1 MRGLAKRVGVSEA
14 AIRKAVKAGKL
25 KDSVVYENGHPVIAD
40 MERACL
46 EWQRQ
51 RAHETRTVD
60 ADAEGGTVISAET
73 LVEAQRLATIE
84 RARKLRLEND
94 LREGS
99 LVELSKVNREAFEA
113 ERIVREAILNL
124 PARLSAELAGETDSG
139 RVYLRLDA
147 ALRDA
152 LNAAAHTLET
162 AVAG

>member
-1 MRGLAKRVGVSEA
+1 MELAQAEWVRNAARAVGTGGAQA
-14 AIRKAVKAGKL
+14 AAA
-25 KDSVVYENGHPVIAD
+25 E
-40 MERACL
+40 E
-46 EWQRQ
+46 
-51 RAHETRTVD
+51 D
-60 ADAEGGTVISAET
+60 ATLGVLISAAT
-73 LVEAQRLATIE
+73 LSEAQRLATIE
-84 RARKLRLEND
+84 RARKLRLENN

-147 ALRDA
+147 ALREA

-162 AVAG
+162 SVAG